1 MQLSYIETGPQF
13 LLGDGVLF
21 SFTLPPY
28 AVLISA
34 HPAQTNLSPSPSRG
48 LRSFSQK
55 IRSRLSINE
64 KVDLMA
70 KRKTISKSASSKCA
84 PRHEPTGA
92 VFGKRCKKQHIAAS
106 RALKKV
112 GIGVAFCGSSRT
124 TPGDPYFD
132 LNVAAARAV
141 AALGVPI
148 YHGGGPGNMLASA
161 LGTRAGGGHS
171 VALCLHLGRKD
182 EVSGP
187 ADTVVWF
194 DDFSARIDTFRRWGQ
209 LGMVFFPGGI
219 GTLHEATSTLD
230 NIMQS
235 KAPERPLIFF
245 EPDASRP
252 YWTGFVAWL
261 KACAVANGML
271 RQSDLDRIKIVTTVQ
286 DLVAEIAAHMALHPR
301 RI

>member
-1 MQLSYIETGPQF
+1 
-13 LLGDGVLF
+13 
-21 SFTLPPY
+21 
-28 AVLISA
+28 
-34 HPAQTNLSPSPSRG
+34 
-48 LRSFSQK
+48 
-55 IRSRLSINE
+55 
-64 KVDLMA
+64 MA
-70 KRKTISKSASSKCA
+70 KNNRKSNSLKSRRAPA
-84 PRHEPTGA
+84 PRHEPTGT
-92 VFGKRCKKQHIAAS
+92 VFGKRSKKQHIAAS

-141 AALGVPI
+141 AALGVPV

-161 LGTRAGGGHS
+161 LGTHAGGGHS

-182 EVSGP
+182 EVFGP
-187 ADTVVWF
+187 ADTVIWF

-230 NIMQS
+230 HIMQA

-261 KACAVANGML
+261 KASAVANGML
-271 RQSDLDRIKIVTTVQ
+271 RQSDLDRIKIVTTVEE
-286 DLVAEIAAHMALHPR
+286 LVAVISAHMAR
-301 RI
+301 R